1 MANDGQELQ
10 LAVMATVAAHDLY
23 RFFHTRDDETRAL
36 RGISFSVSRGEFVAL
51 MGPSGSGKSTLLACL
66 AGLDVPDGGQVELLG
81 ERIARLSEAERTARR
96 LKHIG
101 ILMQSRN
108 LFSDLTVEENVR
120 LPLILSDQSDD
131 GQVSRLLKDIRLSN
145 RSFALSGE
153 LSGGEAARVGLAIAL
168 VRNPELVLAD
178 EPTAEVDAD
187 TEKHLLAILRRH
199 CDTGAAVVVATH
211 STALAKTASRVI
223 RIADGRI
230 ADDSGS
236 R

>member
-1 MANDGQELQ
+1 
-10 LAVMATVAAHDLY
+10 MATVAAHDLY
-23 RFFHTRDDETRAL
+23 RFFHARDDETRAL

-101 ILMQSRN
+101 VLMQSRN